1 VKAPTVLANFVMRP
15 TAAITAI
22 TVIAIEIRS
31 SSRLK
36 PV

>member
-1 VKAPTVLANFVMRP
+1 MRP